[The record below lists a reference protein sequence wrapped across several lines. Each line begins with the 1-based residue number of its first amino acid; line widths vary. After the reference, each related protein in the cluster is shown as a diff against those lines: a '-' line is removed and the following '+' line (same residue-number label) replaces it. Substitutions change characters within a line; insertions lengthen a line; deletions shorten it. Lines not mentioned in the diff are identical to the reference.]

1 MSIQVIC
8 DESLENT
15 AFTIK
20 LMEAFA
26 DQVIY
31 AGSQE
36 EAVIAIKLAKAFAD
50 QTRIFEME
58 YYKAA
63 ALNDAGFLK
72 ENDIVWT
79 VAAGP
84 YGAES
89 IAYGEF
95 AGQSIGIDP
104 LFPDSKTVDN
114 CSYIDKTIEE
124 VIEDLSVPRPT
135 YVVSNKY
142 PGISKALPE
151 ILEMK
156 TEPTCVLSPC
166 SCENCKKTDYTNEM
180 PKSRHYQE
188 NFPGMCYTDIDEIT
202 PARIDALDL
211 AKIGKEHGYG
221 ASVFGIPVNDKT
233 AYMVT
238 ITKNPELLNFM
249 NEEGAHFLVS

>member
-1 MSIQVIC
+1 MSSQSSC
-8 DESLENT
+8 EESLENT

-31 AGSQE
+31 AESHE
-36 EAVIAIKLAKAFAD
+36 EAAIAIKLAEALAN
-50 QTRIFEME
+50 QTMIFEAE
-58 YYKAA
+58 YCKAA
-63 ALNDAGFLK
+63 ALNNAGFLT
-72 ENDIVWT
+72 EDDIVWT

-84 YGAES
+84 YGAET

-95 AGQSIGIDP
+95 AGRSIGIDP
-104 LFPDSKTVDN
+104 LFPDSETVNN
-114 CSYIDKTIEE
+114 CCYIDKTVED
-124 VIEDLSVPRPT
+124 VIKDLSVPRPT

-142 PGISKALPE
+142 SGISKALPE
-151 ILEMK
+151 ILEME

-166 SCENCKKTDYTNEM
+166 SCEKCKKTDYANNM

-188 NFPGMCYTDIDEIT
+188 NFPDMCYTDIDEIT
-202 PARIDALDL
+202 PAHIDALDL

-221 ASVFGIPVNDKT
+221 ASVFGLPVNNKT
-233 AYMVT
+233 VYMVT

-249 NEEGAHFLVS
+249 NEKGAHFLIS